1 MATQTRL
8 NKDDLV
14 LRISP
19 QWAWDIVDET
29 LTCDMNSLAFDKHL
43 RVEIRDA
50 VEAFVSMK
58 LLTTAPKLRT
68 ALQAI
73 CDLPADDNGVREIP
87 PGFLD
92 NARALINA
100 SD

>member
-19 QWAWDIVDET
+19 QWAWETVDET
-29 LTCDMNSLAFDKHL
+29 LQNDMNSLAIDKEL
-43 RVEIRDA
+43 RVAIRSA
-50 VEAFVSMK
+50 AEAFVSMK
-58 LLTTAPKLRT
+58 LVTAAPKLRT

-73 CDLPADDNGVREIP
+73 CDLPADDYGVREIP